1 MEVGELA
8 KLHAKK
14 QELRGKREGLVQE
27 ELRKK
32 RREKVNLDQSAVKK
46 GYIEKHKYIAKRKFE
61 TVVEKARKAPV
72 ELQDNVNV
80 NTFLNQSANYEKI
93 LARTKGKVVLD
104 DQLLTES
111 LTAINAFG
119 R

>member
-8 KLHAKK
+8 KLHTKK
-14 QELRGKREGLVQE
+14 HELKSKRDGLIQE
-27 ELRKK
+27 EIKKK

-46 GYIEKHKYIAKRKFE
+46 GYIEKHKHIAKKKFE
-61 TVVEKARKAPV
+61 TVVEKSRKAPV

-93 LARTKGKVVLD
+93 LARTRSRVVLD

-111 LTAINAFG
+111 ISAINAFG